1 MLQWRLQ
8 VWPYG
13 PDSDYSGS
21 EMTAGST
28 YSGYS
33 SSMEERDTEDG
44 YFDTEMGETG
54 EDVAKTRSTSPTW
67 LSWLKRLILGSTEI
81 RPVIF

>member
-1 MLQWRLQ
+1 
-8 VWPYG
+8 
-13 PDSDYSGS
+13 
-21 EMTAGST
+21 
-28 YSGYS
+28 
-33 SSMEERDTEDG
+33 MEERDTEDG